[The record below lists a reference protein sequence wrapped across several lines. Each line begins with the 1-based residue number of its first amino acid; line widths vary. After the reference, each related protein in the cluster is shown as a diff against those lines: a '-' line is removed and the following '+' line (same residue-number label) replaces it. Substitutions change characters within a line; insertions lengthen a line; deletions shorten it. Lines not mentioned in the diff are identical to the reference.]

1 MVELT
6 SFDYYN
12 GTLSLIQ
19 VVIQFIIGFALI
31 YKYLEYRNKQLLY
44 MGLTMIAL
52 TSVWL
57 THAIAFVLV
66 LITGAGL
73 STEVFFI
80 MAYPLTAVAI
90 VLWMVVMSKLLFK
103 EKKKL
108 IIIIYVIYAI
118 LFEILFFILLFDDT
132 MHIGVLENPIEPDT
146 SRFIL
151 IHLVVILITALVTG
165 FLFFR
170 ESKKSQDPEIKL
182 KGKLFFVGVI
192 LFVTG
197 SIVDAL
203 NTILTI
209 LLIIRVI
216 LMVSAFFIYM
226 GFLIPDWMKNLLLKE
241 K

>member
-108 IIIIYVIYAI
+108 HN
-118 LFEILFFILLFDDT
+118 LRNLC
-132 MHIGVLENPIEPDT
+132 
-146 SRFIL
+146 
-151 IHLVVILITALVTG
+151 
-165 FLFFR
+165 
-170 ESKKSQDPEIKL
+170 
-182 KGKLFFVGVI
+182 
-192 LFVTG
+192 
-197 SIVDAL
+197 
-203 NTILTI
+203 NT
-209 LLIIRVI
+209 
-216 LMVSAFFIYM
+216 F
-226 GFLIPDWMKNLLLKE
+226 
-241 K
+241 